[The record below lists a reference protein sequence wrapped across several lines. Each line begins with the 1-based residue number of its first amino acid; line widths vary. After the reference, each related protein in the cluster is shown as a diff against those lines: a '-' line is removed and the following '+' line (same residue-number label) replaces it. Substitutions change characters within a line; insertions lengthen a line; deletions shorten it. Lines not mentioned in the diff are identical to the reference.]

1 MAIKYWQKNAKK
13 WMVLGAI
20 SKCNSTRQDGLCNKP
35 TGPVK
40 NCILLSQQGYKKHLK
55 SYTPAPAPV
64 QELHISVTGLLKTS
78 EIICTC
84 IKTTRPDRI
93 VNATN
98 QGWGGVQD
106 NREVSC
112 RRPLETCIC
121 TSHPPLISS
130 PTTLSSCYSEPN
142 QLKLS

>member
-1 MAIKYWQKNAKK
+1 MPVYMISDVFVTLLWQKYA
-13 WMVLGAI
+13 VPE
-20 SKCNSTRQDGLCNKP
+20 QDLF
-35 TGPVK
+35 K
-40 NCILLSQQGYKKHLK
+40 NCIPLSQQRYKKHLK

-106 NREVSC
+106 NREVSA
-112 RRPLETCIC
+112 
-121 TSHPPLISS
+121 TS
-130 PTTLSSCYSEPN
+130 
-142 QLKLS
+142 